1 MAVRYVAAAVLVLT
15 MLGLL
20 PARAAQRGGVSSEE
34 LGPEMTAYLGFID
47 NEEDELRALYEAG
60 EVSARDF
67 KQTQARLTATRL
79 AATRIARARG
89 DDIVPELHVLRADE
103 LTQVLPEGLAGLKG
117 KKAGDRLNDDWL
129 YHGIVRRGEVFYV
142 LERTTRIDRARPF

>member
-1 MAVRYVAAAVLVLT
+1 MAVRYVAAAILT
-15 MLGLL
+15 LTILGSL
-20 PARAAQRGGVSSEE
+20 PARAAQRDAVSYDD

-79 AATRIARARG
+79 AAMRIARARG
-89 DDIVPELHVLRADE
+89 DDVVPELHVLRAEE
-103 LTQVLPEGLAGLKG
+103 LTQVLAEGLPGLKG
-117 KKAGDRLNDDWL
+117 KKTGDRLNDDWL
-129 YHGIVRRGEVFYV
+129 YHGIVRRGDVFYV